1 MKILIIPVFILSIF
15 ALAAC
20 EKNEALRTV
29 PENFDLSNKGFLK
42 IINVTNGSPVANVYV
57 NSTKLTGAVFGFAGS
72 FPASTTYSVLDP
84 GTKSVNIKDTL
95 SVTKINLTMDIN
107 LAVGKYYTA
116 FVYDTLATA
125 KYKVVEDA
133 INITG
138 DTSARVRFVNLIFTS
153 SAIPNVDIFSKKLNT
168 NIFTNITTETVTDF
182 ISHPSKI
189 TDTFYVR
196 PTGTTTNLTFLAFTP
211 GERRNYTMVFRGRYQ
226 ATAGTLARTLS
237 LFTNY

>member
-1 MKILIIPVFILSIF
+1 MKILIIPVFILSLV
-15 ALAAC
+15 ALTAC
-20 EKNEALRTV
+20 EKNGALRTV

-42 IINVTNGSPVANVYV
+42 IINVMNGSPVANVYI
-57 NSTKLTGAVFGFAGS
+57 NSTKVTGAVFGFAGS
-72 FPASTTYSVLDP
+72 FPASTTYSVFDP

-95 SVTKINLTMDIN
+95 SVTKLNLTTDIN
-107 LAVGKYYTA
+107 LAAGKFYTA

-133 INITG
+133 INITS
-138 DTSARVRFVNLIFTS
+138 DTSARLRFVNLIFTS
-153 SAIPNVDIFSKKLNT
+153 SPVTNVDIFSKKLST
-168 NIFTNITTETVTDF
+168 NIFTNIATESVTDF

-196 PTGTTTNLTFLAFTP
+196 PTGTTTNLSSLAFTP
-211 GERRNYTMVFRGRYQ
+211 GESRNYTMVFRGRYQ
-226 ATAGTLARTLS
+226 TTSGTLARTLS